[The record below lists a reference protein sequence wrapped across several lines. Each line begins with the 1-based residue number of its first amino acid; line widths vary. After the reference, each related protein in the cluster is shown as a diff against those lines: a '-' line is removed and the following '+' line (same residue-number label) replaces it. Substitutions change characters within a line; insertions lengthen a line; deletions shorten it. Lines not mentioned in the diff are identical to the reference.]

1 MTPNPRRRRPP
12 ARVRTTPPS
21 RGAGHRTI
29 GSAAVRRARSQR
41 RGAAIIGEE
50 IVVADSHRD
59 EPGGEGPADDQAG
72 TDRGARMEPA
82 GDAGAAGP
90 AAEPSGAT
98 ELADAA
104 QLAGPGDDRVRT
116 DEAVVSGDHDDGPLP
131 VAEGVKD
138 AEGAAVFRGS
148 AFARGDT
155 DEIEAIDAEP
165 AGPCVRP
172 GADPGEQGATGTA
185 FVLPASIPPRGRGA
199 DADSTVPESGE
210 AAGQAPESGEATEEL
225 PEPGAAAG
233 QAPESGEATE
243 ELPESGEAAGQAPE
257 PGAADD
263 GDDAEA
269 PTSVTEHGEQ
279 DAGALALR
287 RGRLALRWG
296 LAAAILVL
304 LVWGGTALA
313 TTQHVF
319 GDAMVSGTA
328 VGGMD
333 PTQAEAAVAQA
344 AAAQLAQPV
353 TVTVDDASDALIPA
367 ESGVSVDAAATIRQL
382 TGFTL
387 NPITLVQRLGGEQVE
402 VVTNVDAQV
411 LTGALNSRLD
421 TLSVGTRDA
430 SVTLTGT
437 TAAVTAGVAGTGV
450 DVEASVQA
458 LSAAWPYGEQTVQLR
473 SGTTLPGVTD
483 AEAQALVDEVLT
495 PLLSDSI
502 TVTAEGTE
510 VADVARGDAVLTPEQ
525 LAAATIISSQAG
537 TISAALD
544 PQAVHDEVIRDM
556 GPGIETPAVDAGY
569 SIDGSAAGAVGAQPV
584 FVPGVVG
591 QSVDSAA
598 LVQLVLDAGRQG
610 TDASSRTV
618 TVPVAAS
625 QPEHGD
631 VEDAWGVTQVVG
643 EYSTPFHNDPARTQN
658 LVAGTAA
665 INGTVVLPGQAFSLS
680 EEISPVDAQHGFV
693 SSGVIENGV
702 HKNAMGGGLSQVA
715 TTVFN
720 AAFEAGMDDIEHHA
734 HSVWFERYPAGR
746 EATLWTGH
754 LDVKFGNSTPYAVL
768 VQAWVADN
776 RVHVRLWSTPYYE
789 VSITESERTN
799 FRPVT
804 TQTSTG
810 PGCTPYPGGQSGF
823 DITVTRHRTA
833 PDGASP
839 QDDVLKT
846 AYSADNRLVCAAAPT
861 PTTRSRPDSLPQEAP
876 AGPGPGGTSP

>member
-50 IVVADSHRD
+50 SVVADSHRD

-104 QLAGPGDDRVRT
+104 QLAGPGDDHVRT

-210 AAGQAPESGEATEEL
+210 ATEEL

-233 QAPESGEATE
+233 QAPESGETPEPGAAAE
-243 ELPESGEAAGQAPE
+243 EVPESGEAAGQAPE

-458 LSAAWPYGEQTVQLR
+458 LSAAWPYGEHTVQLR

-658 LVAGTAA
+658 R
-665 INGTVVLPGQAFSLS
+665 I
-680 EEISPVDAQHGFV
+680 
-693 SSGVIENGV
+693 
-702 HKNAMGGGLSQVA
+702 
-715 TTVFN
+715 
-720 AAFEAGMDDIEHHA
+720 
-734 HSVWFERYPAGR
+734 
-746 EATLWTGH
+746 
-754 LDVKFGNSTPYAVL
+754 
-768 VQAWVADN
+768 
-776 RVHVRLWSTPYYE
+776 
-789 VSITESERTN
+789 
-799 FRPVT
+799 
-804 TQTSTG
+804 
-810 PGCTPYPGGQSGF
+810 
-823 DITVTRHRTA
+823 
-833 PDGASP
+833 
-839 QDDVLKT
+839 
-846 AYSADNRLVCAAAPT
+846 
-861 PTTRSRPDSLPQEAP
+861 
-876 AGPGPGGTSP
+876 